1 MISHKNIVQVKRKG
15 NRVKPKPRH
24 IKAVHALL
32 NNGGKQGEAMREAG
46 YTSTVIKSPGKV
58 TESKGFQQ
66 VMQNMG
72 LTEELLTS
80 CLVEDIHR
88 KKDNR
93 LGELTLGFKL
103 HGKLR
108 ETQEGNK
115 TLILITSGESATRYN
130 LPVKE

>member
-1 MISHKNIVQVKRKG
+1 MISPKNILGPKSKGKRVTPTKRQRLAVSKILENKG
-15 NRVKPKPRH
+15 PVGKALREVGYSEGIATNPR
-24 IKAVHALL
+24 L
-32 NNGGKQGEAMREAG
+32 
-46 YTSTVIKSPGKV
+46 V

-66 VMQNMG
+66 VMQTMG

-115 TLILITSGESATRYN
+115 TLVLITSGESATRYN

>member
-1 MISHKNIVQVKRKG
+1 MISPKNIIGPKSKG
-15 NRVKPKPRH
+15 RNVKPRKKH
-24 IKAVHALL
+24 IALAHNL
-32 NNGGKQGEAMREAG
+32 MQSNGIMSTAMRKAG
-46 YTSTVIKSPGKV
+46 YAESVVRTPKV
-58 TESKGFQQ
+58 VVESKGFQQ

-115 TLILITSGESATRYN
+115 TLVLITSGESATRYN